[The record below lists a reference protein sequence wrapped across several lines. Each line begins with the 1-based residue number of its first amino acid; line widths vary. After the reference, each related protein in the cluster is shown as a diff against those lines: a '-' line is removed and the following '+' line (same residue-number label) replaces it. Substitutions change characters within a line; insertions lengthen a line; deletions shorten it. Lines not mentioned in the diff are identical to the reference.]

1 MFSLSQRVLGLRSLE
16 HVTKYSICIE
26 IIIVFLW
33 LSRHYIDYI
42 HLNCPDSIKSII
54 LIAAVSQVLAV
65 QRAGYRGMSAQLV
78 ICRYAGVDR
87 ELWGPLGGCGRTH
100 VLSSIKSRI
109 VIDES
114 FLLGWTWHV
123 VAGAGHVVAAGH
135 VEMVRTDG
143 MTWTW
148 RHLDRCHDWRH
159 VVMVRT

>member
-65 QRAGYRGMSAQLV
+65 QRAGYRGMSAQFV
-78 ICRYAGVDR
+78 ICWYAGVYR
-87 ELWGPLGGCGRTH
+87 ELGSPLGGSDRTH
-100 VLSSIKSRI
+100 VLSSIEAGI

-114 FLLGWTWHV
+114 FLLWWT
-123 VAGAGHVVAAGH
+123 
-135 VEMVRTDG
+135 
-143 MTWTW
+143 
-148 RHLDRCHDWRH
+148 
-159 VVMVRT
+159 